1 MLLLAQH
8 YWRYTGDAGAIGVVS
23 WDAGYPG
30 GPGRQMLERCDHE
43 AVANHQPGASLPAG
57 YSYVSL
63 IQDAA
68 GDSRQW
74 FLGELLSDRVRVYA
88 VFNVIYLCC
97 CVHQWYS
104 CHNR

>member
-1 MLLLAQH
+1 
-8 YWRYTGDAGAIGVVS
+8 
-23 WDAGYPG
+23 
-30 GPGRQMLERCDHE
+30 MLERCHHE

-88 VFNVIYLCC
+88 VFNVIYSYAAVCISGIPVIIGDL
-97 CVHQWYS
+97 
-104 CHNR
+104 NRLATCIPVAYA